1 MIPFHQAAINPFFKM
16 TATLKKMT
24 FFSLK
29 KMTRSEKHGKLM
41 F

>member
-16 TATLKKMT
+16 TYGHTKKMT

-29 KMTRSEKHGKLM
+29 KNDPK
-41 F
+41 